1 MFTNNYLRQ
10 RFNLPHVS
18 LMFGLV
24 VSLALILFFSSCK
37 KKQLIDKGE
46 FSPEFN
52 AMNDSVTRLNATKK
66 EKEGLIYLD
75 TKYNKLSSPT
85 LSDKL
90 QYYRSHFMYSKK
102 VSRDRKQE
110 LLYSDTMMNLATK
123 FTNLKQYVYNTA
135 DANFAKGDAYFDI
148 NQYTSAYRYYYE
160 GYILG
165 KNYID
170 NSLLAEYTYRMGMVS
185 FRQSHYNL
193 AANYFKESFA
203 QSFAYHDDFRAFYQR
218 QELLNDI
225 GESYLNLGN
234 TDSAALYFNKAL
246 VFINKYNERFK
257 DIGYKLDIA
266 RAVTWGDQGKVMY
279 EKGDYVEAQKL
290 FQKSINFDL
299 KKSYDNFDA
308 ELVEADLADLYL
320 KQHQLKPL
328 FSLLQDLHKQL
339 DTVKNLGALTAWN
352 RLMSAYY
359 VQNKDY
365 AQSLGYYKSYSE
377 LKDSLSKLDLFIKET
392 DINQQLANYDKQY
405 QIQALKDNNK
415 LEKIFLY
422 VAILVG
428 IMALVIMLLVFRNWG
443 RSKRDVKA
451 ISELNQQINSQKN
464 DLEATLEELKTNS
477 QEKDRILRTVA
488 HDLRNPIG
496 GIVSLTNVMLED
508 EYTDDQKEL
517 ISLVNSTSSNTLE
530 LINEILEATNHK
542 IGKSNKELVDINSLV
557 SNSVEIMNFKAAEK
571 DQKIITELLDA
582 PEMLLLSRERIWR
595 VISNL
600 ISNAIKFSPNG
611 ASIRVKLI
619 SNDKEVKI
627 SVSDNGIGIPDNIKN
642 DVFNIFTN
650 AKRPGTA
657 GEKSFGLGLSIC
669 QQIIENHGGK
679 IWFESENNKGTTFF
693 VTLNKPAA

>member
-1 MFTNNYLRQ
+1 
-10 RFNLPHVS
+10 
-18 LMFGLV
+18 MFGLV
-24 VSLALILFFSSCK
+24 ASLALILFFSSCK

-52 AMNDSVTRLNATKK
+52 AINDSVTRLNATKK

-508 EYTDDQKEL
+508 EYTNDQKEL

-557 SNSVEIMNFKAAEK
+557 NNSVEIMNFKAAEK

>member
-1 MFTNNYLRQ
+1 MFTNNHLRQ

-24 VSLALILFFSSCK
+24 VSLASILFFSSCK
-37 KKQLIDKGE
+37 KKQPIDKGE

-52 AMNDSVTRLNATKK
+52 AINDSATRLNATKK
-66 EKEGLIYLD
+66 EKEALIYLD

-85 LSDKL
+85 LSDRL

-135 DANFAKGDAYFDI
+135 DANFAKGDAYFDL

-193 AANYFKESFA
+193 AANYFKESFR
-203 QSFAYHDDFRAFYQR
+203 QSFAYRDDFRAFYQR

-246 VFINKYNERFK
+246 AFINKHNERFK

-320 KQHQLKPL
+320 KQQQLKPL
-328 FSLLQDLHKQL
+328 FGLLQDLHRQL

-443 RSKRDVKA
+443 RSKRDIKA

-508 EYTDDQKEL
+508 GYTDEQKEL

-542 IGKSNKELVDINSLV
+542 IGKSNRELVDINSLV

-571 DQKIITELLDA
+571 DQKIVTELLDA

-611 ASIRVKLI
+611 SSIRVKLI

-627 SVSDNGIGIPDNIKN
+627 SVSDDGIGIPDNIKEN
-642 DVFNIFTN
+642 VFNIFTD

-669 QQIIENHGGK
+669 QQIIENHDGK

>member
-52 AMNDSVTRLNATKK
+52 AINDSVTRLNATKK

-266 RAVTWGDQGKVMY
+266 RAVTCGDQGKVMY

>member
-1 MFTNNYLRQ
+1 MFTNNYLRK
-10 RFNLPHVS
+10 RFNTPRVS
-18 LMFGLV
+18 LMFGLS
-24 VSLALILFFSSCK
+24 VSLASVLFFSSCK
-37 KKQLIDKGE
+37 KKQPVDKGE
-46 FSPEFN
+46 DTPEFN
-52 AMNDSVTRLNATKK
+52 AINDTVTKLNGTKK
-66 EKEGLIYLD
+66 EKEAILYMD
-75 TKYNKLSSPT
+75 SKYNKLSNPT
-85 LSDKL
+85 LSDKI
-90 QYYRSHFMYSKK
+90 QYYRFHFMYSKK
-102 VSRDRKQE
+102 VTRDRKKE
-110 LLYSDTMMNLATK
+110 LLYTDTMMMLAGK
-123 FTNLKQYVYNTA
+123 FTNLKQYVYNYA
-135 DANFAKGDAYFDI
+135 DANFAKGDAYFDL
-148 NQYTSAYRYYYE
+148 NQYTNAYRYYYQ

-185 FRQSHYNL
+185 FRQSHYKL
-193 AANYFKESFA
+193 AADYFKESFR
-203 QSFAYHDDFRAFYQR
+203 QSYAYQDNFRAFYQK

-234 TDSAALYFNKAL
+234 IDSATLYFNKAL
-246 VFINKYNERFK
+246 AFIDKYNDRFK

-266 RAVTWGDQGKVMY
+266 RAITWGDQGKVMY
-279 EKGDYVEAQKL
+279 YKGNYVEAQKL
-290 FQKSINFDL
+290 FQKSINYDL
-299 KKSYDNFDA
+299 RKSYDNYDA
-308 ELVEADLADLYL
+308 ELVETNLADLYL

-328 FSLLQDLHKQL
+328 FSLLQNLHKQL

-365 AQSLGYYKSYSE
+365 AKSLDYYKNYSE
-377 LKDSLSKLDLFIKET
+377 LKDSLSKVDLFIKEA
-392 DINQQLANYDKQY
+392 DVNQQLANYDKQY

-415 LEKIFLY
+415 LEKTFLY
-422 VAILVG
+422 LAILGG
-428 IMALVIMLLVFRNWG
+428 IMAFVIMLLVFRNWG
-443 RSKRDVKA
+443 RSKRVVKA

-508 EYTDDQKEL
+508 SYTDEQKEL

-530 LINEILEATNHK
+530 LINEILEATNHQ

-571 DQKIITELLDA
+571 DQKIVTELLDA
-582 PEMLLLSRERIWR
+582 PEMLLISRERIWR

-600 ISNAIKFSPNG
+600 ISNAIKFSPNS
-611 ASIRVKLI
+611 ATIRVKLI
-619 SNDKEVKI
+619 NEDKEVKI
-627 SVSDNGIGIPDNIKN
+627 CVSDDGIGIPDNIKN
-642 DVFNIFTN
+642 DIFNIFTD

-669 QQIIENHGGK
+669 QQIVENHGGK

-693 VTLNKPAA
+693 VTLNKPTA

>member
-18 LMFGLV
+18 LVFGLT
-24 VSLALILFFSSCK
+24 VSLVLILFSSSCK
-37 KKQLIDKGE
+37 KKQTIDKGE
-46 FSPEFN
+46 FSSEYS
-52 AMNDSVTRLNATKK
+52 AINDSVSRLNATKK
-66 EKEGLIYLD
+66 EHEAIIYLD
-75 TKYNKLSSPT
+75 TKYNQLSNPT

-102 VSRDRKQE
+102 ISRDRKQE
-110 LLYSDTMMNLATK
+110 LLYSDTMMMLAGK

-135 DANFAKGDAYFDI
+135 DANFAKGDAYFDL

-160 GYILG
+160 GYVLG
-165 KNYID
+165 KNYLD

-193 AANYFKESFA
+193 AANYFKESFK
-203 QSFAYHDDFRAFYQR
+203 QSAAYHDDFRAFYQR

-246 VFINKYNERFK
+246 AFINKYNNRFK

-266 RAVTWGDQGKVMY
+266 RAVSWGDQGKVMY

-290 FQKSINFDL
+290 FQKSIDFDL

-308 ELVEADLADLYL
+308 ELVEVDLADLYL

-328 FSLLQDLHKQL
+328 FGLLQDLHKQM

-365 AQSLGYYKSYSE
+365 AQSLDYYKSYSE
-377 LKDSLSKLDLFIKET
+377 LKDSLSKVDLYIKET

-422 VAILVG
+422 VAVLVG
-428 IMALVIMLLVFRNWG
+428 IMALVILLLVFRNWG

-451 ISELNQQINSQKN
+451 ISELNEQINSQKN

-508 EYTDDQKEL
+508 GYTDEQKEL
-517 ISLVNSTSSNTLE
+517 INLVNSTSSNTLE

-571 DQKIITELLDA
+571 DQKLVTELLDA
-582 PEMLLLSRERIWR
+582 PAMLLVSRERVWR

-611 ASIRVKLI
+611 ASIMVKLI
-619 SNDKEVKI
+619 SNDREVKLC
-627 SVSDNGIGIPDNIKN
+627 VSDDGIGIPDNIKN
-642 DVFNIFTN
+642 DVFNIFTD

-669 QQIIENHGGK
+669 QQIIENHNGK
-679 IWFESENNKGTTFF
+679 IWFESENHKGTTFF

>member
-10 RFNLPHVS
+10 RFNLPHIS
-18 LMFGLV
+18 LMFGLS
-24 VSLALILFFSSCK
+24 VSLASIFFFSSCK
-37 KKQLIDKGE
+37 KKQPIDKGA

-52 AMNDSVTRLNATKK
+52 AINDTITQLNATKK
-66 EKEGLIYLD
+66 EKEALIYLD
-75 TKYNKLSSPT
+75 TKYNKLNNPT
-85 LSDKL
+85 LSDKIE
-90 QYYRSHFMYSKK
+90 YYRLHFMYSKK
-102 VSRDRKQE
+102 VTRDRKQE
-110 LLYSDTMMNLATK
+110 LLYTDTMMMLAGK
-123 FTNLKQYVYNTA
+123 FTNLKQYVYNYA
-135 DANFAKGDAYFDI
+135 DANFAKGDAYFDL
-148 NQYTSAYRYYYE
+148 NQYTNAYRYYYE
-160 GYILG
+160 GYVLG

-185 FRQSHYNL
+185 FRQSHYKL
-193 AANYFKESFA
+193 AVNYFKESFK

-225 GESYLNLGN
+225 GESYLNVGN
-234 TDSAALYFNKAL
+234 IDSAALYFNKTLA
-246 VFINKYNERFK
+246 FIDKYNDRFK

-279 EKGDYVEAQKL
+279 EKGDYVESQKL

-299 KKSYDNFDA
+299 KKSYDNYDA
-308 ELVEADLADLYL
+308 ESVETDLADLYL

-328 FSLLQDLHKQL
+328 FSLLQDLHKQM
-339 DTVKNLGALTAWN
+339 DTVKNLEALTAWN

-365 AQSLGYYKSYSE
+365 AKSLDYYKNYSE
-377 LKDSLSKLDLFIKET
+377 LKDSLSKVDLFIKEA

-405 QIQALKDNNK
+405 QIQALKDNHK
-415 LEKIFLY
+415 LEKTFLY
-422 VAILVG
+422 LAILGG

-443 RSKRDVKA
+443 RSKRIVKE
-451 ISELNQQINSQKN
+451 ISELNHQINSQKN

-508 EYTDDQKEL
+508 GYTDDQKEL
-517 ISLVNSTSSNTLE
+517 INLVNSTSNNTLE
-530 LINEILEATNHK
+530 LINEILDATNNK
-542 IGKSNKELVDINSLV
+542 IGKSNKELVDINALV
-557 SNSVEIMNFKAAEK
+557 SDSVEIMNFKAAEK
-571 DQKIITELLDA
+571 DQKIVTELLDA
-582 PEMLLLSRERIWR
+582 PEMLLVSREKVWR

-600 ISNAIKFSPNG
+600 ISNAIKFSPTG
-611 ASIRVKLI
+611 ASIVVKLI
-619 SNDKEVKI
+619 NDDKEIKI
-627 SVSDNGIGIPDNIKN
+627 CISDDGIGIPDNIKN
-642 DVFNIFTN
+642 DIFNIFTD

-679 IWFESENNKGTTFF
+679 IWFESENHKGTTFY